1 MDMASNPKDTVEKF
15 NEFLGT
21 REVDIIHDTAL
32 TCSKVDTILKRKAY
46 DLIGFNVLWK
56 VRPYGKNL
64 EDFQA
69 YQRVA
74 QWARKV
80 ADNYAPVVAIW
91 QADASAEGVEWM
103 DQSQLYGSK
112 TGVQGEADVQLMIG
126 ASHEPGK
133 QLERYISVVKNKLPG
148 SGGTDPRLRH
158 GKFTVDMDAERGR
171 FVGRMT

>member
-1 MDMASNPKDTVEKF
+1 
-15 NEFLGT
+15 
-21 REVDIIHDTAL
+21 
-32 TCSKVDTILKRKAY
+32 
-46 DLIGFNVLWK
+46 
-56 VRPYGKNL
+56 
-64 EDFQA
+64 
-69 YQRVA
+69 
-74 QWARKV
+74 
-80 ADNYAPVVAIW
+80 
-91 QADASAEGVEWM
+91 M